1 MRVAGVRGLYINRNG
16 MDCINKRNYKIAN
29 FNEIHSNSISFKAN
43 PLKFKSKVLK
53 NISFVAM
60 TAAPVAGPIAIG
72 ISFGAYVAD
81 KFINDNNKKTKKGDK
96 K

>member
-1 MRVAGVRGLYINRNG
+1 
-16 MDCINKRNYKIAN
+16 
-29 FNEIHSNSISFKAN
+29 
-43 PLKFKSKVLK
+43 
-53 NISFVAM
+53 M